1 MTVLLGRANRSINNL
16 NLLTRLSRNVSSVNN
31 KFAKQCAE
39 TRKQLRSTFRYI
51 QYARKIAEKMQLTE
65 AAAKLIKGT
74 WDGQRRELV
83 LNIATT
89 HVRHLHGQLRYSIVF
104 IMQRDGC
111 IRSHT

>member
-1 MTVLLGRANRSINNL
+1 
-16 NLLTRLSRNVSSVNN
+16 
-31 KFAKQCAE
+31 
-39 TRKQLRSTFRYI
+39 
-51 QYARKIAEKMQLTE
+51 MQLTE

-89 HVRHLHGQLRYSIVF
+89 HVRHLHGQPRYSIVF

-111 IRSHT
+111 IRWVHTWKRVVSYSPNSIFDEQLLMINNAE